1 MKRKEKKQEWH
12 RDAKK
17 REEKRRPN
25 SRADAAGSAPRA
37 KRRRFLEA
45 PGENY
50 PPLLLDGRA
59 CYITCQNVEDEA
71 SLDEAKWIDK
81 TY

>member
-1 MKRKEKKQEWH
+1 MKRKEKKQEGH

-17 REEKRRPN
+17 REDKRRPN

-59 CYITCQNVEDEA
+59 CYYFT
-71 SLDEAKWIDK
+71 SLARMSK
-81 TY
+81 TKHHLMKPNE